1 MSIGAGL
8 LWSTIIALIAIA
20 IWRTT
25 VNKKWKT
32 VGKVV
37 GGIALLGVIVGVAIW
52 GWLKYQDRP
61 QVVTQLA
68 GIAIGMS
75 KAEVTLALGKP
86 TRDTIGFTDG
96 KLGPMRLAY
105 VDEYNKDKMTLIY
118 FDYDDNAV
126 ERICELDGYESLLGF
141 SKYSDEQD
149 IIEKLGAPGDV
160 SIHKEGLRKIIS
172 YPQWKAAYIIEKGD
186 VRGVCTSKSG
196 IVKYEDELGEAA
208 SPTQKPWED
217 DPVVD
222 EPSEN

>member
-149 IIEKLGAPGDV
+149 IIEK
-160 SIHKEGLRKIIS
+160 
-172 YPQWKAAYIIEKGD
+172 GD